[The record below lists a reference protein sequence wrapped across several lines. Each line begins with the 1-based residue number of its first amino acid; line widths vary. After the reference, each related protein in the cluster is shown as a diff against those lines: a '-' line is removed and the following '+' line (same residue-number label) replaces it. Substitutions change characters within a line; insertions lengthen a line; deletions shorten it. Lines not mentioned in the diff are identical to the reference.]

1 MGSILRALSMA
12 MAFSVAAPGQS
23 LEVLLA
29 YLKSPNAETRRDA
42 ARKLGERRARDP
54 MVTSELASAAR
65 NDPDYKVRMAA
76 LESLGKIKD
85 MAAIQAM
92 TQALKDPSVEVR
104 MAAIRSLVMLYMEQG
119 IDFITNFR
127 GDWNWINPFLDT
139 NDRAIIEPF
148 ISVEPS
154 IISALGEAARGDDHR
169 DVRVAAIRALGV
181 LRGRDAIPQIADAM
195 NADREVRID
204 AVRAF
209 IKIGDQAA
217 GQYLIRFFNDSDE
230 KLRAQAMVAAGLL
243 KYRPAVEPLIEVYRM
258 GPVKKGP
265 IAAIGRKI
273 KGSFTRIQP
282 RDEVALWALSLIGD
296 QKAEQIFVENL
307 RHEDSDRRRYA
318 FEGLARLGNPK
329 YVDQTLQQALS
340 EKDGEVKLAQ
350 FWALYKMG
358 RRDYLHEIV
367 RKLDSYRYEDQAR
380 DYLLEADD
388 PADLYPYLRSSDM
401 DIRLKVVEILG
412 HIGNEGTIK
421 ELGPMARA
429 SGPKMADAVTLAI
442 KRIEWRL
449 AYGRPRRVN

>member
-1 MGSILRALSMA
+1 MGSILRVLLIGAGFSALA
-12 MAFSVAAPGQS
+12 LGQS

-29 YLKSPNAETRRDA
+29 YLKSPNVETRRDA

-65 NDPDYKVRMAA
+65 DDPDYKVRSEA
-76 LESLGKIKD
+76 LKSLGKIKD
-85 MAAIQAM
+85 PTAIPAM
-92 TQALKDPSVEVR
+92 IGALKDPSVEVR
-104 MAAIRSLVMLYMEQG
+104 LAAIRSLAMLYIEHG

-139 NDRAIIEPF
+139 NDRAIVEPF
-148 ISVEPS
+148 VSIEPS
-154 IISALGEAARGDDHR
+154 IISALGEASRGDDHR

-181 LRGRDAIPQIADAM
+181 LRGRDAIPQMADAM
-195 NADREVRID
+195 NADREVRIE

-217 GQYLIRFFNDSDE
+217 AQYLVRFFNDSDE

-243 KYRPAVEPLIEVYRM
+243 KYRPAVEPLIEIYRM
-258 GPVKKGP
+258 GPVKRGP

-273 KGSFTRIQP
+273 KGSFTRLQP
-282 RDEVALWALSLIGD
+282 RDEIALWALSLIGD

-318 FEGLARLGNPK
+318 FEGLARLGNSK
-329 YVDQTLQQALS
+329 YADQTLQQVLS
-340 EKDGEVKLAQ
+340 EKDGQVRLAQ

-358 RRDYLHEIV
+358 RRDYLHEVV
-367 RKLDSYRYEDQAR
+367 RKLDDYRYEDQAR
-380 DYLLEADD
+380 DYLLEVND

-412 HIGNEGTIK
+412 QIGDEGTLK
-421 ELGPMARA
+421 ELGPILRA
-429 SGPKMADAVTLAI
+429 SGRKVADAVTLAI